1 MAGIPEQQTSVD
13 ADLWKNSLAKELLVS
28 DIKAGH
34 ISAERDD
41 AFMTIQEAYE
51 SRDEFKATKRD
62 LWANRLRSTRE
73 QIRHA
78 VSLSEMDSDA
88 FAHDSDLYPR
98 SETTSSGILRWNG
111 SEAEKQLR

>member
-41 AFMTIQEAYE
+41 STIQ
-51 SRDEFKATKRD
+51 
-62 LWANRLRSTRE
+62 L
-73 QIRHA
+73 
-78 VSLSEMDSDA
+78 
-88 FAHDSDLYPR
+88 
-98 SETTSSGILRWNG
+98 
-111 SEAEKQLR
+111 